1 MTGGISV
8 ELRKGLVIVQVV
20 PNGFG
25 EQRRTWKL
33 PPHRVAP
40 KRATHY
46 DCQNL
51 GQNTAIRF
59 SPRVDVLESDHA
71 ILLLQLLVLFFH
83 HLNSL
88 PIVAAAF
95 HLGFML
101 HFPSS
106 LQANSQARPQSLNA
120 TQQKSSSEPLFLKI
134 EDELHDARRVRTHGQ
149 EDDLKLALD
158 MVISRVTELSTLLSD
173 AYKSQAE
180 LEVQLNVA
188 KSNLQ
193 LVISNNEMLE
203 DALKRENST
212 QSRDVGWRRTSG
224 RDDSRS
230 ALERSQS
237 VDYAYTVETP
247 SPPVSANTD
256 NRFFKFRF
264 SSSTAPP
271 SRPNSSTRPG
281 TSSSALSSPSMP
293 SLPSHVKELEELTAE
308 LAKERAAK
316 KTITDEKAAL
326 EAELE
331 SLSQALFEEA
341 NKMVATERIK
351 RAETEEELKELRQE
365 KEALRSA
372 LRLIEGENF
381 TLRSSENV
389 GFLEVENLVSRP
401 RSHTRSSSEIAVKSR
416 PESLD
421 LEYTS
426 LPPLPPSPSPYPEP
440 ISDTVPLSTSPSPLD
455 EEDAQPTPRYQPYQ
469 PLEPSPWADVPSQS
483 SSMSSTTTKP
493 SLFATMFP
501 TTR

>member
-1 MTGGISV
+1 MT
-8 ELRKGLVIVQVV
+8 LVQ
-20 PNGFG
+20 
-25 EQRRTWKL
+25 
-33 PPHRVAP
+33 
-40 KRATHY
+40 
-46 DCQNL
+46 
-51 GQNTAIRF
+51 
-59 SPRVDVLESDHA
+59 
-71 ILLLQLLVLFFH
+71 
-83 HLNSL
+83 
-88 PIVAAAF
+88 
-95 HLGFML
+95 
-101 HFPSS
+101 
-106 LQANSQARPQSLNA
+106 
-120 TQQKSSSEPLFLKI
+120 
-134 EDELHDARRVRTHGQ
+134 
-149 EDDLKLALD
+149 
-158 MVISRVTELSTLLSD
+158 STLLSD
-173 AYKSQAE
+173 AYKSQVE

-203 DALKRENST
+203 DALKRESST

-230 ALERSQS
+230 VLERSQS

-264 SSSTAPP
+264 NNPTAPP
-271 SRPNSSTRPG
+271 SRPNSSARPG
-281 TSSSALSSPSMP
+281 TPSSALSSPSMP
-293 SLPSHVKELEELTAE
+293 SLPSHVRELEEVTAE

-331 SLSQALFEEA
+331 SLSQALFEEVRSSAMSFILTRSHPSQA
-341 NKMVATERIK
+341 NKMVATERMK

-389 GFLEVENLVSRP
+389 GSPGVEDVAPRP

-421 LEYTS
+421 LEYSS
-426 LPPLPPSPSPYPEP
+426 LPPLPPSPSPYSEP
-440 ISDTVPLSTSPSPLD
+440 ISNIVPLSTSPSSLD
-455 EEDAQPTPRYQPYQ
+455 EEDSQPTPRYQPYP

-483 SSMSSTTTKP
+483 SATTKP
-493 SLFATMFP
+493 NLFTAVFR